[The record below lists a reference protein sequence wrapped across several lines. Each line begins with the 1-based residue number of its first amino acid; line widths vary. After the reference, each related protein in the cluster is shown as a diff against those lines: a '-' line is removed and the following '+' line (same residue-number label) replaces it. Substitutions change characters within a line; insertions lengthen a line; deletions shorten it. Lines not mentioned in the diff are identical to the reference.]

1 MKLARAGAAPAQI
14 AAAAKE
20 LHCLLTSGC
29 KSAAQMFGVRS
40 LREDLALE
48 FAEAAS
54 TTRAAAKAVCSKLV
68 EADAAADTVPW
79 VALVARCLQLSGAAF
94 AAAALT
100 PESAQVGVCI
110 GVMWL
115 YRSVLC
121 LSAYCV

>member
-1 MKLARAGAAPAQI
+1 
-14 AAAAKE
+14 
-20 LHCLLTSGC
+20 
-29 KSAAQMFGVRS
+29 MFEVRS

-79 VALVARCLQLSGAAF
+79 VALVARCLQLYGAAF

-100 PESAQVGVCI
+100 PESAQRHLSESALVGGKRNICSGCKVA
-110 GVMWL
+110 
-115 YRSVLC
+115 R
-121 LSAYCV
+121 YCGKDCQVQHWKQHKAACKRLQAARAR